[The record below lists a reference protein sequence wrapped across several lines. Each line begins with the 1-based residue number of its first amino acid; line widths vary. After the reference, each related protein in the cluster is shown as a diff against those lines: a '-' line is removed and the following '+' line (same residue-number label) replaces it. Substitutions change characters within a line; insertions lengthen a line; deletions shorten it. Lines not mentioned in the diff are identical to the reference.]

1 VSKTSMTDTTD
12 MTDKPINRKSAL
24 SSKEDED
31 SINALTL
38 LLQYARRET
47 EALQREK
54 TAMSIDVALA
64 FLKAGE

>member
-1 VSKTSMTDTTD
+1 MTDTTD

>member
-1 VSKTSMTDTTD
+1 MTDITD
-12 MTDKPINRKSAL
+12 MTDKLINRKSAAP
-24 SSKEDED
+24 SKKEDED